1 MPKELKSCDE
11 RIMIWIIALCSLMIA
26 YVDFLCIKRFGDR
39 HSRRFRAVVSTI
51 WAIDL
56 MPLIFA
62 LVCFLF
68 TSDNPTWLGIVSGW
82 MYFIYIVVVI
92 SHAPF
97 SFAIA
102 LFSRRWIHVL
112 GGGVMVVAISIF
124 FYSMLKTRTDY
135 EVRSVV
141 IESSKLPAQFDGY
154 RIVQISDLHI
164 GTMLNAEQEI
174 SQIAETCNSLKPDM
188 VAFTGDLVNIRYSE
202 INEQIFKSL
211 QKFQYK
217 DGLYSVL
224 GNHDIGTYIKDSISL
239 TPEVN
244 TERLIALQER
254 LGWKLLNNKTDY
266 IKRGVDSIAI
276 TGISF
281 PKTMYETQHSSDIP
295 DIGLDKI
302 YSEIPRQCFNI
313 TMSHIPKL
321 WDKILEVYPAD
332 LTLSGHVH
340 AMQMAMRV
348 GTWRLS
354 PSMILYKRWSGLY
367 SEAGRYLYINDG
379 IGYAMYPMRIGARP
393 EITLIELKCSK

>member
-1 MPKELKSCDE
+1 M
-11 RIMIWIIALCSLMIA
+11 
-26 YVDFLCIKRFGDR
+26 
-39 HSRRFRAVVSTI
+39 
-51 WAIDL
+51 
-56 MPLIFA
+56 
-62 LVCFLF
+62 
-68 TSDNPTWLGIVSGW
+68 
-82 MYFIYIVVVI
+82 VVVI
-92 SHAPF
+92 SHAPL

-135 EVRSVV
+135 EVRSVE

-164 GTMLNAEQEI
+164 GTMLNAEHEI
-174 SQIAETCNSLKPDM
+174 SRIAEICNSLKPDM

-239 TPEVN
+239 TPEFN
-244 TERLIALQER
+244 TERLIDLQER
-254 LGWKLLNNKTDY
+254 LGWKLLDNKTYY

-281 PKTMYETQHSSDIP
+281 PKTMYETQ
-295 DIGLDKI
+295 
-302 YSEIPRQCFNI
+302 
-313 TMSHIPKL
+313 
-321 WDKILEVYPAD
+321 
-332 LTLSGHVH
+332 
-340 AMQMAMRV
+340 
-348 GTWRLS
+348 
-354 PSMILYKRWSGLY
+354 
-367 SEAGRYLYINDG
+367 
-379 IGYAMYPMRIGARP
+379 
-393 EITLIELKCSK
+393 

>member
-1 MPKELKSCDE
+1 M
-11 RIMIWIIALCSLMIA
+11 
-26 YVDFLCIKRFGDR
+26 
-39 HSRRFRAVVSTI
+39 
-51 WAIDL
+51 
-56 MPLIFA
+56 
-62 LVCFLF
+62 
-68 TSDNPTWLGIVSGW
+68 
-82 MYFIYIVVVI
+82 VVVI
-92 SHAPF
+92 SHAPL

-174 SQIAETCNSLKPDM
+174 SQIAEICNSLNPDM

-239 TPEVN
+239 TP
-244 TERLIALQER
+244 
-254 LGWKLLNNKTDY
+254 
-266 IKRGVDSIAI
+266 
-276 TGISF
+276 
-281 PKTMYETQHSSDIP
+281 
-295 DIGLDKI
+295 
-302 YSEIPRQCFNI
+302 
-313 TMSHIPKL
+313 
-321 WDKILEVYPAD
+321 
-332 LTLSGHVH
+332 
-340 AMQMAMRV
+340 
-348 GTWRLS
+348 
-354 PSMILYKRWSGLY
+354 
-367 SEAGRYLYINDG
+367 
-379 IGYAMYPMRIGARP
+379 
-393 EITLIELKCSK
+393 

>member
-1 MPKELKSCDE
+1 MPKELKSYDE

-26 YVDFLCIKRFGDR
+26 YVDFLSIKRFGDR

-82 MYFIYIVVVI
+82 MYFIYMVVVI
-92 SHAPF
+92 SHAPL

-164 GTMLNAEQEI
+164 GTMLNAEHEI
-174 SQIAETCNSLKPDM
+174 SRIAEICNSLKPDM

-244 TERLIALQER
+244 TERLIDLQER
-254 LGWKLLNNKTDY
+254 LGDRKS
-266 IKRGVDSIAI
+266 V
-276 TGISF
+276 
-281 PKTMYETQHSSDIP
+281 
-295 DIGLDKI
+295 
-302 YSEIPRQCFNI
+302 
-313 TMSHIPKL
+313 
-321 WDKILEVYPAD
+321 V
-332 LTLSGHVH
+332 
-340 AMQMAMRV
+340 
-348 GTWRLS
+348 
-354 PSMILYKRWSGLY
+354 
-367 SEAGRYLYINDG
+367 
-379 IGYAMYPMRIGARP
+379 
-393 EITLIELKCSK
+393 

>member
-11 RIMIWIIALCSLMIA
+11 RIMIWIIALCSIAIA
-26 YVDFLCIKRFGDR
+26 YADFLCIRRIADCR
-39 HSRRFRAVVSTI
+39 SRKFKVIISILWV
-51 WAIDL
+51 IDL
-56 MPLIFA
+56 MPLIFSA
-62 LVCFLF
+62 ICFLL

-82 MYFIYIVVVI
+82 INFIYMIAVI
-92 SHAPF
+92 AHAPL
-97 SFAIA
+97 SIAIA
-102 LFSRRWIHVL
+102 TTSRKWIWCM
-112 GGGVMVVAISIF
+112 GGVVMGIAIWIF
-124 FYSMLKTRTDY
+124 FYSMIKTRTDY
-135 EVRSVV
+135 QIKRVV
-141 IESSKLPAQFDGY
+141 IESAKLPKEFDGY

-174 SQIAETCNSLKPDM
+174 SQIAEKCNSLKPDM

-244 TERLIALQER
+244 TERLIDLQER
-254 LGWKLLNNKTDY
+254 LGWKLLDNKTNY

-281 PKTMYETQHSSDIP
+281 PKAMYETQHSSDIP

-313 TMSHIPKL
+313 TMSHIPKM

-340 AMQMAMRV
+340 AMQIAMRV
-348 GTWRLS
+348 GKWRLS
-354 PSMILYKRWSGLY
+354 PSRLLYKRWSGLY
-367 SEAGRYLYINDG
+367 SEAGHYLYINDG